1 METKSNHILVGIIT
15 LSLLALLAGFTVWL
29 SRYGEGRQ
37 VQYDIFFKQSVN
49 GLAKGSGVSFSGV
62 PVGKIDTIKLWDADP
77 EFVRVRISID
87 DKVPILQGTMAM
99 ISGIGFTGVS
109 EIQLDGAVKGAPP
122 IVCPEE
128 NPLSACPSGKP
139 VIPTKPGA
147 LGELLNNAP
156 LLLERLSTLTERL
169 TNLMSDE
176 NQTSIQKTLANVE
189 NLSGSLASQAPEIRA
204 VIAQSRDTLQKAG
217 ATADQLT
224 ALAGSAT
231 RTVDSANGLLND
243 GGKPMM
249 EELRKTLSNA
259 NKSIAALE
267 STLNSTTP
275 AVQTLTTQTLPEFNQ
290 LARDLRQLSGS
301 LKSVTEKLD
310 QGGATSLL
318 SSPSLPDYEPGKGKK
333 K

>member
-15 LSLLALLAGFTVWL
+15 VLLFALLASFAIWL

-62 PVGKIDTIKLWDADP
+62 PVGKIETIKLWDEDP

-109 EIQLDGAVKGAPP
+109 EIQLDGATKGALP
-122 IVCPEE
+122 ITCPED
-128 NPLSACPSGKP
+128 NPRSACPAGKP

-169 TNLMSDE
+169 TNLMSDQ
-176 NQTSIQKTLANVE
+176 NQESIQKTLANVQ
-189 NLSGSLASQAPEIRA
+189 NLSGSLATQAPEIQA

-231 RTVDSANGLLND
+231 RTVDSANGLLNET
-243 GGKPMM
+243 GRPMID
-249 EELRKTLSNA
+249 ELRKTLNNA

-267 STLNSTTP
+267 TTLDNTQPALQTLN
-275 AVQTLTTQTLPEFNQ
+275 TQTLPEFNQ

-318 SSPSLPDYEPGKGKK
+318 SAPALPDYEPGKGKK